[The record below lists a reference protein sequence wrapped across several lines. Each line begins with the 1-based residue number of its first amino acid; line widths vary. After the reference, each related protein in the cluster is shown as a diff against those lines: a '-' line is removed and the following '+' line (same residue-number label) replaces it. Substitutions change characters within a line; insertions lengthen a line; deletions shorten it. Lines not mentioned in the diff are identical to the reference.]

1 MRSSLRFIALIWWLS
16 VLGIGDA
23 WASDCVETKPI
34 AFDTFMH
41 GTFSVSVP
49 LKVAV
54 PSNYRH
60 ADLAEIESTYS
71 YWMAPDGAIRAK
83 RSGDLPAAGYLYGK
97 VSMDVAYDAE
107 RDIFVDG
114 DERDIRQQLANEGVI
129 AVEQTRAR
137 GHTLLFLEVTPEPN
151 ARKVYAVYI
160 ALNRA
165 TNAVYLAYRP
175 PVGDAAAG
183 DCFWKVF
190 KATLMAE

>member
-1 MRSSLRFIALIWWLS
+1 MGGSVRFVFLTSALFALC
-16 VLGIGDA
+16 VGGA
-23 WASDCVETKPI
+23 WASGCAETKPI

-41 GTFSVSVP
+41 GALSVSVP

-60 ADLAEIESTYS
+60 ADIAEIDSTYS
-71 YWMAPDGAIRAK
+71 YWMAPDGAKRAK

-107 RDIFVDG
+107 RDLFVDG
-114 DERDIRQQLANEGVI
+114 DGRDIRQQLAAEGAI
-129 AVEQTRAR
+129 AADQMRIR
-137 GHTLLFLEVTPEPN
+137 GHTLLFLEVVPEPN
-151 ARKVYAVYI
+151 ARKVYAVYL

-165 TNAVYLAYRP
+165 TNAAYLAYRP

-183 DCFWKVF
+183 ECFWKAF
-190 KATLMAE
+190 KTTVMAD

>member
-1 MRSSLRFIALIWWLS
+1 MRSSLRPIVLVSALFAQ
-16 VLGIGDA
+16 GIGDA

-41 GTFSVSVP
+41 GVLSVSVP
-49 LKVAV
+49 LKVTV

-71 YWMAPDGAIRAK
+71 YWMAPDGAKRAK

-107 RDIFVDG
+107 RDLFVDG
-114 DERDIRQQLANEGVI
+114 DGRDIRQQLAGEGAV
-129 AVEQTRAR
+129 AVEQARIR
-137 GHTLLFLEVTPEPN
+137 GHTLLFLEVAPEPN
-151 ARKVYAVYI
+151 ARKVYAVYL
-160 ALNRA
+160 ALNRG

-175 PVGDAAAG
+175 PIGDAAAG

-190 KATLMAE
+190 KATMMAE